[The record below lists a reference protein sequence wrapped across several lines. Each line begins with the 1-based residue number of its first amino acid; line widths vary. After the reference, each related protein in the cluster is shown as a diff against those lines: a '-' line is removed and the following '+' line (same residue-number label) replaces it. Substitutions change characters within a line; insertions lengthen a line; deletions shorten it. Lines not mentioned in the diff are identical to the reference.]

1 MNNPTQGAQ
10 IAAQINA
17 PAGQIFV
24 PNPSGVGGTYM
35 NTYNSQI
42 VKPYGSSN
50 TIKSTPTGAV
60 GTALTP
66 SPPNVNSTNTSG
78 MSDILKGIGIAAPV
92 AIGIYSAHKANKAAN
107 EAESRA
113 FENEQ
118 LLASLEA
125 SRQDIQNP
133 YANLS
138 VATQAA
144 EFQAEQADISL
155 ANTLDTL
162 RSTGAGAGGAT
173 ALAQAALQSK
183 QGVSANIEQQE
194 AANEKL
200 KAQGEQFVFQAR
212 ETREMQKLDR
222 TAGLI
227 DRDLAQEAQF
237 RSDAMGALTGGVTGA
252 TQMASAFYGK

>member
-1 MNNPTQGAQ
+1 MNSPTQGAQ
-10 IAAQINA
+10 IAAQINAGINA

-35 NTYNSQI
+35 NTY
-42 VKPYGSSN
+42 SN
-50 TIKSTPTGAV
+50 QSTPTGAV

-66 SPPNVNSTNTSG
+66 SPPPPPNVNSTNTSG

-200 KAQGEQFVFQAR
+200 KAQGEQFVFQ
-212 ETREMQKLDR
+212 
-222 TAGLI
+222 
-227 DRDLAQEAQF
+227 
-237 RSDAMGALTGGVTGA
+237 
-252 TQMASAFYGK
+252 